1 MTRAILAVVLVAAV
15 AAVAAV
21 VVFAGKWLALVLAL
35 LAAWTAFVYATDR
48 LKEVRLRRAFERE
61 HGVAGRRL
69 VIVYSRSPHWQEHI
83 ERHWLSRYG
92 DRAVVLDWSD
102 RSRWPRTG
110 APVAVEAF
118 RRWGGAREFNPLVIA
133 VPRHGSVRTVRFWRA
148 FRDLKHGKDR
158 TLRAAEAELER
169 LAAEV
174 SRP

>member
-1 MTRAILAVVLVAAV
+1 MTRAVLAAILI

-48 LKEVRLRRAFERE
+48 LKEARLRRAFERE
-61 HGVAGRRL
+61 HGAAGRRL
-69 VIVYSRSPHWQEHI
+69 VIVYSRSRHWQEHV
-83 ERHWLSRYG
+83 ERHWLPRYG
-92 DRAVVLDWSD
+92 DRAVVLDWSE
-102 RSRWPRTG
+102 RSRWPRAG

-133 VPRHGSVRTVRFWRA
+133 VPRRGPVRTVRFWRA

-174 SRP
+174 SRS

>member
-1 MTRAILAVVLVAAV
+1 MTRAILAAILV

-21 VVFAGKWLALVLAL
+21 VVFAGKWLALALAL

-48 LKEVRLRRAFERE
+48 LKEARLRRAFERE
-61 HGVAGRRL
+61 HGAAGRRL
-69 VIVYSRSPHWQEHI
+69 VIVYSRSRHWQEHV
-83 ERHWLSRYG
+83 ERHWLPRYG
-92 DRAVVLDWSD
+92 DRAVVLDWSE
-102 RSRWPRTG
+102 RSRWPRAG

-133 VPRHGSVRTVRFWRA
+133 VPRRGPVRTVRFWRA

-174 SRP
+174 SRA

>member
-1 MTRAILAVVLVAAV
+1 MTRAIVAAILV

-21 VVFAGKWLALVLAL
+21 VVFAGKWLALALAL

-48 LKEVRLRRAFERE
+48 LKEARLRRAFERE
-61 HGVAGRRL
+61 HGAAGRRL
-69 VIVYSRSPHWQEHI
+69 VIVYSRSRHWQEHV
-83 ERHWLSRYG
+83 ERHWLPRYG
-92 DRAVVLDWSD
+92 DRAVVLDWSE

-133 VPRHGSVRTVRFWRA
+133 VPRRGPVRTVRFWRA
-148 FRDLKHGKDR
+148 FRDRKHGKDR
-158 TLRAAEAELER
+158 TLRAAEVELER

-174 SRP
+174 SRS